1 MKKNKVGKN
10 IKNFENGLT
19 WLKICVSMGVKKK
32 SGKDAPRIADGEVTS
47 MKSEL
52 LIQMGEAS
60 IS

>member
-1 MKKNKVGKN
+1 
-10 IKNFENGLT
+10 
-19 WLKICVSMGVKKK
+19 MGVKKK